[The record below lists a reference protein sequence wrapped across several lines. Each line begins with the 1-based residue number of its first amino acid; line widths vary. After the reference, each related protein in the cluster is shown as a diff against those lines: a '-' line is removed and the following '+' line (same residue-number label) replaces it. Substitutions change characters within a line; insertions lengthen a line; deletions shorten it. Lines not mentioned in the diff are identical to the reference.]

1 MEKIVTILED
11 ESRGPPGGKIVVV
24 GPGYGPYSRFGMED
38 KARYDVYLT
47 DKRIIAAVVFSTSD
61 ATSQILEIALW
72 QAGLEFKKIRE
83 RRRQELKGKT
93 PDEILHAHPESFE
106 VPYEKIQSIKL
117 KKGLFGANLEIEAPW
132 EGKVGKFNVP
142 VPKSKIDEVKRFLD
156 VYLPG
161 KVVK

>member
-1 MEKIVTILED
+1 MEKIVTVLED
-11 ESRGPPGGKIVVV
+11 ESRTPPRMKGIGVGGLPSIRV
-24 GPGYGPYSRFGMED
+24 GME

-61 ATSQILEIALW
+61 TSKILALGAT
-72 QAGLEFKKIRE
+72 QAMFKWKKIRE
-83 RRRQELKGKT
+83 ERRQELKGKT
-93 PDEILHAHPESFE
+93 PDEILRLHPESFE

-117 KKGLFGANLEIEAPW
+117 KKGLFGAKLEIEALW
-132 EGKVGKFNVP
+132 KGEIEKFDVP

-156 VYLPG
+156 FYLPG